1 MKTNEAI
8 DVVRN
13 ALDDLHIRY
22 DYNAET
28 RVIRTTIPIDCKI
41 KHINFQI
48 DFQDAGINF
57 FAIPSVSVDKKYFE
71 EMRKYLSW
79 ASLELAIG
87 SFNMIS
93 ETSTIFF
100 KYSLIT
106 LWSEN
111 LPLEMI
117 REIIINACNSL
128 YIFGDGMATI
138 ALGLSDAETE
148 FAEAKA
154 KKSNNS

>member
-1 MKTNEAI
+1 M
-8 DVVRN
+8 
-13 ALDDLHIRY
+13 
-22 DYNAET
+22 
-28 RVIRTTIPIDCKI
+28 
-41 KHINFQI
+41 
-48 DFQDAGINF
+48 
-57 FAIPSVSVDKKYFE
+57 DKKYFE